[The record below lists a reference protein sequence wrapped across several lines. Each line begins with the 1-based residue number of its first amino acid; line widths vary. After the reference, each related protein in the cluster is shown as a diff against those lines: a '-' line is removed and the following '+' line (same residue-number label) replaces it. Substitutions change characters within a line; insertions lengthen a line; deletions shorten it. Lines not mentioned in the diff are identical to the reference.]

1 MNDHEIIGQ
10 LEELARRIGIAVRYE
25 PLKVEGFVHAGG
37 FCRVRGKDVVII
49 HKKASAREKRQILVD
64 ALKRKDL
71 SGVFLLPS
79 LRKLLDR
86 EDGP

>member
-1 MNDHEIIGQ
+1 MNDHEIVSQ
-10 LEELARRIGIAVRYE
+10 LEELAQRIGIAVRYE

-37 FCRVRGKDVVII
+37 FCRVQGKDVVII
-49 HKKASAREKRQILVD
+49 HKNASAREKRQILVD
-64 ALKRKDL
+64 ALKRRDL
-71 SGVFLLPS
+71 GGIFILPS